1 MALQSRSSSLSYD
14 VFLSFRGEDTRHGF
28 TGHLYSA
35 LHSKG
40 IHTFIDDEGLQ
51 RGEEITPALVKAIQE
66 SKIAII
72 VLSINYASSSFCL
85 HELATILECLMG
97 KGRLVLPVFYK
108 VDPSHVRHQN
118 GSYEEALAK
127 HEEREGYEYKFI
139 EKIVEQVSREINP
152 ACLHVADYPVGL
164 EWQVR
169 QVRKLLDI
177 GSDDGVH
184 MIGFHGMG
192 GVGKSALARAVYN
205 NLIIDEKFDGFCFL
219 ENVREKSN
227 RDGLEHLQ
235 RILLSKILGEKDINL
250 ASKQQGSSMIQ
261 SRLKEKKVVLILD
274 DVDKHEQLQAMVGRP
289 DWFGPGSK
297 IIITTRDKQL
307 LAPHQVITTYEVK
320 GLDEK
325 DALQL
330 LTWKAFKK
338 EKADPNYVEVLQ
350 RAVTYASGLPLA
362 LEVIGSNLF
371 EKSIKEWESALKK
384 YKRIPKKEILEIL
397 KVSFDAL
404 EEEEKSVFLDLAC
417 CLKGCKLTEAEDILH
432 AFYDDCMKDHI
443 GVLVEKS
450 LVVVK
455 WNGIINMHDLI
466 QDMGRRID
474 QQESPKEPGKRKRL
488 WLSKDIIQV
497 LEDNSGTS
505 KIEIISLDFS
515 SSEKEAIVEWDGNAF
530 KKMKNL
536 KILIIR
542 NVKFSKGP
550 NYFPDSLI
558 ALEWHRYPSNCL
570 PSNFNSNKLVVC
582 KLPDGC
588 FTSIGF
594 HGSQKASLRSFFLIL
609 IKFRNIKVLKF
620 DKCKFLSQ
628 IPDVSHLPS
637 LEELSFERCDNLIT
651 VHDSIGFLNK
661 LKILSAKGC
670 SKLRTFPPLN
680 LTSLENLELSY
691 CYSLENFPEILGEM
705 ENIRGLVLNHLPI
718 KELPVSFQNL
728 IGLQYLHLSFRNFQL
743 QSSIFTMFNLNKF
756 SATNCKGWQWVNS
769 EEGEESMGSI
779 LSLKNGE
786 FDVQYCDLYDDFFS
800 TGFTQFAHVETLCL
814 DGNNFTFLPECIKE
828 FKLLRYLF
836 VSNCK
841 YLQEIRGVPPKL
853 KSLRAINCISLS
865 SSSSSMFLNKELYE
879 AEKISFCFT
888 GATIP
893 KWFNQQSRG
902 PSTSFWF
909 RNEFPDRVLCLII
922 TPLDFWNLMGHAT
935 PLVFING
942 KLQEL
947 KIFQPIDTKY
957 TMLELDHTYL
967 FDLSWVCII
976 DDMFEV
982 ALEKEWNHVEVTY
995 VGWIETSL
1003 VKATGIH
1010 IFMDEERRMD
1020 DIRFDD
1026 PYRKRKLDHVL
1037 NSSESQ
1043 QLVKNHRL
1051 WSWVGPE
1058 RIKILLR
1065 SIADGALSTNAER
1078 RYRHNSVNTSCLSCD
1093 ALEETCLHALRDC
1106 PKVAAV
1112 WRSVLP
1118 LELEVKFFNID
1129 EVTLW
1134 LERNL
1139 SFSVDWATKF
1149 GFAVE
1154 VIWESRNEIDLLDP
1168 RASSPIYMIMMIII
1182 RYEDFIRAHPS
1193 HKLMMRDHIQP
1204 CSSDHLFKWRP
1215 PVDPWLKLNVDG
1227 AIDPCS
1233 KTAACG
1239 GIFRDYSGRFVL
1251 GFSVKLDMEYFC
1263 SFDEAEIWGVYHG
1276 IKIARQYDFGK
1287 IVVESDSAKAIRFV
1301 QDGCPTYQQHSFP
1314 LCHELQALTL
1324 SATNYLDWSLIYRE
1338 GNMAAASFAN
1348 FGLSMNQRAWIFS
1361 ACPTFCAP
1369 FVDV

>member
-127 HEEREGYEYKFI
+127 HEERFKAEKEKLQKWKMALHQVANLSGYHFKDGEGYEYKFI

-227 RDGLEHLQ
+227 KDGLEHLQ

-250 ASKQQGSSMIQ
+250 TSKQQGISMIQ
-261 SRLKEKKVVLILD
+261 SRLKGKKVILILD
-274 DVDKHEQLQAMVGRP
+274 DVDKHEQLQAIVGRP

-320 GLDEK
+320 ELDEN

-371 EKSIKEWESALKK
+371 TKSIKEWESALKK

-417 CLKGCKLTEAEDILH
+417 CFKGCKLTEAEVILH
-432 AFYDDCMKDHI
+432 AFYDDCMKYHI

-450 LVVVK
+450 LIVVK

-497 LEDNSGTS
+497 LEDNS
-505 KIEIISLDFS
+505 
-515 SSEKEAIVEWDGNAF
+515 
-530 KKMKNL
+530 
-536 KILIIR
+536 
-542 NVKFSKGP
+542 
-550 NYFPDSLI
+550 
-558 ALEWHRYPSNCL
+558 
-570 PSNFNSNKLVVC
+570 
-582 KLPDGC
+582 
-588 FTSIGF
+588 
-594 HGSQKASLRSFFLIL
+594 
-609 IKFRNIKVLKF
+609 KFRNIKVLKF

-661 LKILSAKGC
+661 LKILSAEGC

-680 LTSLENLELSY
+680 LTSLENLQLSY

-705 ENIRGLVLNHLPI
+705 ENIRGLVLNDLPI

-728 IGLQYLHLSFRNFQL
+728 IGLQYLNLSFRNFQL

-756 SATNCKGWQWVNS
+756 SAQNCKGWQWVNS
-769 EEGEESMGSI
+769 EEGEENMGSI
-779 LSLKNGE
+779 LSLKIGE

-814 DGNNFTFLPECIKE
+814 AGNNFTFLPECIKE
-828 FKLLRYLF
+828 FKLLRYLL

-853 KSLRAINCISLS
+853 TSLQAINCISLS
-865 SSSSSMFLNKELYE
+865 SSSSSMFLNKELY
-879 AEKISFCFT
+879 AEKIDFCFT

-922 TPLDFWNLMGHAT
+922 TPLDFWDLMGYPA
-935 PLVFING
+935 PMVFING
-942 KLQEL
+942 KLQEF
-947 KIFQPIDTKY
+947 KYEPIDTKY
-957 TMLELDHTYL
+957 PMLELDHTYL

-995 VGWIETSL
+995 VGLIETSL

-1010 IFMDEERRMD
+1010 IFMDEERSMD
-1020 DIRFDD
+1020 DIRLDD

-1058 RIKILLR
+1058 KIKILLR
-1065 SIADGALSTNAER
+1065 NIADGALSTNAER

-1118 LELEVKFFNID
+1118 LELEVTFFNID

-1139 SFSVDWATKF
+1139 SFSVGWATMF
-1149 GFAVE
+1149 WFAVE

-1168 RASSPIYMIMMIII
+1168 KASSPIYMIMMIII
-1182 RYEDFIRAHPS
+1182 RYEDFIRADPS
-1193 HKLMMRDHIQP
+1193 HKLMMRDHTQP

-1215 PVDPWLKLNVDG
+1215 PVDPWLKLNMDG

-1251 GFSVKLDMEYFC
+1251 GFSVKLDMEHYC
-1263 SFDEAEIWGVYHG
+1263 SIDEAEIWGVYHG

-1287 IVVESDSAKAIRFV
+1287 IVVESDSPKAISFV

-1314 LCHELQALTL
+1314 LCHELRALTL

>member
-127 HEEREGYEYKFI
+127 HEERFKAEKEKLQKWKMALHQVANLSGYHFKDGEGYEYKFI

-227 RDGLEHLQ
+227 KDGLEHLQ

-497 LEDNSGTS
+497 LEDNS
-505 KIEIISLDFS
+505 
-515 SSEKEAIVEWDGNAF
+515 
-530 KKMKNL
+530 
-536 KILIIR
+536 
-542 NVKFSKGP
+542 
-550 NYFPDSLI
+550 
-558 ALEWHRYPSNCL
+558 
-570 PSNFNSNKLVVC
+570 
-582 KLPDGC
+582 
-588 FTSIGF
+588 
-594 HGSQKASLRSFFLIL
+594 
-609 IKFRNIKVLKF
+609 KFRNIKVLKF

-680 LTSLENLELSY
+680 LTSLENLQLSY

-705 ENIRGLVLNHLPI
+705 ENIRGLLLNHLLI
-718 KELPVSFQNL
+718 KEFPVSIQNL
-728 IGLQYLHLSFRNFQL
+728 IGLQYLHLSCRNFQL
-743 QSSIFTMFNLNKF
+743 QSSIFTMFNLNIF
-756 SATNCKGWQWVNS
+756 SAKNCKGWQWVNS
-769 EEGEESMGSI
+769 EEGEENMGSI

-828 FKLLRYLF
+828 FKLLRSLF

-853 KSLRAINCISLS
+853 KSLHAINCISLS

-922 TPLDFWNLMGHAT
+922 TPLDFWNLMGRAT

-947 KIFQPIDTKY
+947 MIFQPIDTEY

-967 FDLSWVCII
+967 FDLSKVCII

-995 VGWIETSL
+995 VGLIETSL

-1020 DIRFDD
+1020 DIQFDD

-1065 SIADGALSTNAER
+1065 NIADGALSTNAER
-1078 RYRHNSVNTSCLSCD
+1078 RYMHNSVNTSCLSCD

-1314 LCHELQALTL
+1314 LCHELRALTL

>member
-127 HEEREGYEYKFI
+127 HEERFKAEKEKLQKWKMALHQVANLSGYHFKDGEGYEYKFI

-227 RDGLEHLQ
+227 KDGLEHLQ

-250 ASKQQGSSMIQ
+250 TSKQQGISMIQ
-261 SRLKEKKVVLILD
+261 SRLKGKKVILILD
-274 DVDKHEQLQAMVGRP
+274 DVDKHEQLQAIVGRP

-320 GLDEK
+320 ELDEN

-362 LEVIGSNLF
+362 LE
-371 EKSIKEWESALKK
+371 
-384 YKRIPKKEILEIL
+384 
-397 KVSFDAL
+397 
-404 EEEEKSVFLDLAC
+404 
-417 CLKGCKLTEAEDILH
+417 
-432 AFYDDCMKDHI
+432 
-443 GVLVEKS
+443 
-450 LVVVK
+450 
-455 WNGIINMHDLI
+455 
-466 QDMGRRID
+466 DMGRRID

-505 KIEIISLDFS
+505 KIEIICLDFS

-661 LKILSAKGC
+661 LKILSAEGC

-680 LTSLENLELSY
+680 LTSLENLQLSY

-705 ENIRGLVLNHLPI
+705 ENIRGLVLNDLPI

-728 IGLQYLHLSFRNFQL
+728 IGLQYLNLSFRNFQL

-756 SATNCKGWQWVNS
+756 SAQNCKGWQWVNS
-769 EEGEESMGSI
+769 EEGEENMGSI
-779 LSLKNGE
+779 LSLKIGE

-814 DGNNFTFLPECIKE
+814 AGNNFTFLPECIKE
-828 FKLLRYLF
+828 FKLLRYLL

-853 KSLRAINCISLS
+853 TSLQAINCISLS
-865 SSSSSMFLNKELYE
+865 SSSSSMFLNKELY
-879 AEKISFCFT
+879 AEKIDFCFT

-922 TPLDFWNLMGHAT
+922 TPLDFWDLMGYPA
-935 PLVFING
+935 PMVFING
-942 KLQEL
+942 KLQEF
-947 KIFQPIDTKY
+947 KYEPIDTKY
-957 TMLELDHTYL
+957 PMLELDHTYL

-995 VGWIETSL
+995 VGLIETSL

-1010 IFMDEERRMD
+1010 IFMDEERSMD
-1020 DIRFDD
+1020 DIRLDD

-1058 RIKILLR
+1058 KIKILLR
-1065 SIADGALSTNAER
+1065 NIADGALSTNAER

-1118 LELEVKFFNID
+1118 LELEVTFFNID

-1139 SFSVDWATKF
+1139 SFSVGWATMF
-1149 GFAVE
+1149 WFAVE

-1168 RASSPIYMIMMIII
+1168 KASSPIYMIMMIII
-1182 RYEDFIRAHPS
+1182 RYEDFIRADPS
-1193 HKLMMRDHIQP
+1193 HKLMMRDHTQP

-1215 PVDPWLKLNVDG
+1215 PVDPWLKLNMDG

-1251 GFSVKLDMEYFC
+1251 GFSVKLDMEHYC
-1263 SFDEAEIWGVYHG
+1263 SIDEAEIWGVYHG

-1287 IVVESDSAKAIRFV
+1287 IVVESDSPKAISFV

-1314 LCHELQALTL
+1314 LCHELRALTL